1 MVGGAETLC
10 RLLAENL
17 ARHGARVSVL
27 TTCARDHFTWANEL
41 PEGRVM
47 DGAVEVR
54 RFPVGDRDP
63 DRFLT
68 HHTHIALGHN
78 LPYSEQLAWMAHSV
92 WSPRMLDVIHD
103 PREYDWIV
111 PIPYLF
117 GTTFWATV
125 ARPDRT
131 ALIPC
136 LHNEPQAH
144 QTVVLDC
151 MASAQ
156 GILANT
162 GTERDLITSMLRT
175 HRSGISGTN
184 TVVVGVGYDDVE
196 PPSVEEVSIF
206 CTRRGID
213 PGYLLY
219 AGRREEG
226 KGLPELFDLYRAYRE
241 ATLQPRA
248 LTLVGTGAL
257 ETPTDLVP
265 YVIDLGFVPD
275 EDLALAFAGASV
287 LLHPSKLE
295 SLGMVMLEAW
305 LVGTPAIVNGAS
317 PVLVEH
323 CREGGGLWW
332 MSTAEFIE
340 AVRMVTEDPAVR
352 ERLSRAGRDYVMTRF
367 RWPEVRQ
374 RFVGALEA
382 WS

>member
-27 TTCARDHFTWANEL
+27 TTCALDHFTWANEL
-41 PEGRVM
+41 PEGRVL

-54 RFPVGDRDP
+54 RFPVGGRDP

-68 HHTHIALGHN
+68 HHTHIALGYD

-92 WSPRMLDVIHD
+92 WSPKMLDVIHD

-117 GTTFWATV
+117 GTTFWATAV
-125 ARPDRT
+125 RPDRT

-136 LHNEPQAH
+136 LHNEPHAH

-175 HRSGISGTN
+175 HRGGISGTN

-196 PPSVEEVSIF
+196 PPSAAEVSVF
-206 CTRRGID
+206 CARRGID

-241 ATLQPRA
+241 ATPQPRA
-248 LTLVGTGAL
+248 LALVGTGAL

-265 YVIDLGFVPD
+265 HVIDLGFVPD
-275 EDLALAFAGASV
+275 AELALAFASASV

-340 AVRMVTEDPAVR
+340 AVRMVTEDPAMR